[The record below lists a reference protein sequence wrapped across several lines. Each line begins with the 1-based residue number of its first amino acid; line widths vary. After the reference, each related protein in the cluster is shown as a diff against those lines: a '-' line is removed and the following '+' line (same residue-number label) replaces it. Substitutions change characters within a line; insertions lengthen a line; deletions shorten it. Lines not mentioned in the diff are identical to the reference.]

1 MIKFLFEPKKAFR
14 SFTQLIVED
23 CVRKKSSESTAFLSG
38 FCKMLPKASHD
49 NWLLWIQARL
59 QQSFS

>member
-23 CVRKKSSESTAFLSG
+23 CVRKKSSESTAFLSS
-38 FCKMLPKASHD
+38 FC
-49 NWLLWIQARL
+49 
-59 QQSFS
+59 